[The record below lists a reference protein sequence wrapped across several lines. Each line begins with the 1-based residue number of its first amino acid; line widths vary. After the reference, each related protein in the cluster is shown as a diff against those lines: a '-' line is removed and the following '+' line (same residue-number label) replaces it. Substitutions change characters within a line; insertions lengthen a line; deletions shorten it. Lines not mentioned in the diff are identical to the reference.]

1 MTLPF
6 SIFFITNL
14 LFLAVLLFQS
24 KKMVYH
30 SLSGMHII
38 IVPLLLIIVEA
49 YYVSCCFV
57 ATRADYKILL
67 IPFTLLYFIFPC
79 LFMYHLVPKMAP
91 FKNYETLGG
100 VIGALYG
107 RKAHIFTTLSSMI
120 AMLLILMVL
129 LVGVSATA
137 VTVGGHQ
144 SLTIFGI
151 GVLGTLYARYST
163 MRRIKAAILLSF
175 VMFIGTSGWWAKQV
189 LTKHEGIQN
198 IFSKMIETNREGM
211 RYWGILSPYKMIF
224 FVLLQLCLS
233 LLAFVAPTVI
243 PTILAMYK
251 NKQKTA
257 NKINNIAI
265 FYPLIR
271 FLILISLFGFF
282 LDKVPLSSA
291 FLRNLAGHIN
301 KCADKNSEYSL
312 ALILLLSCVLM
323 ITIAVFIALIQALER
338 MVNLDIQYVTGKIRS
353 VNYKIPYMTFF
364 LGSMAILGAWLLSL
378 FPNMMGAVL
387 CLVFAI
393 ATSCTLP
400 FFFGVLT
407 LKGHKKAFFASVG
420 SLFGSIVLA
429 LLLRSYFSAPPIW
442 DYLGYSFS
450 LAIVVSSFC
459 WLIVSY
465 LFPQDK
471 ITPDIV
477 DVPTAYAMIGPG
489 QSYTHSWF
497 SLRRWAI
504 SQMKIYPYEPR
515 VLGFLLVMVHIFAA
529 LRFVNKDNL
538 PVCLT
543 LVNTIGL
550 ILANILV
557 WHAHFP
563 VKIRRLFP
571 HYWLFILFYCL
582 PFNSML
588 SFLFQ
593 PTNINVL
600 LQLLFGV
607 FLLGCLIDRVTFFVL
622 TSLGF
627 ICALVVHYLQSEHP
641 YANFTFS
648 LTWQAVLG
656 LTYSCVLSLL
666 FNNRK
671 NYNRKRDYLVKNKI
685 VATVFS
691 RFLQNQL
698 RTMPAKELANTL
710 RQRVITSPKGEEEKV
725 ALKLKDYKNLIIYSS
740 DIMHLMNTCK
750 TQLGILEE
758 LLYYDRVSE
767 DRIVRRNIAN
777 VIQGAHH
784 RLLLIYKN
792 RVKILDESTNF
803 SIYVFPA
810 LFHHAIA
817 NIVENAFWYGDA
829 REMVIWW
836 SANERTLYIKDNG
849 REIPSHLYASLFE
862 PIDESDQ
869 RMASLHFVK
878 MVVDLLGAT
887 ISFTSKETG
896 TCFAIQFPPVH

>member
-1 MTLPF
+1 
-6 SIFFITNL
+6 
-14 LFLAVLLFQS
+14 
-24 KKMVYH
+24 
-30 SLSGMHII
+30 MHII
-38 IVPLLLIIVEA
+38 IVPLLLIIPEA

-57 ATRADYKILL
+57 VTRADYKILL
-67 IPFTLLYFIFPC
+67 IALTLLYFIFPC
-79 LFMYHLVPKMAP
+79 LFMYHLVRKMAT
-91 FKNYETLGG
+91 FKKYETLGG
-100 VIGALYG
+100 VIGTLYG
-107 RKAHIFTTLSSMI
+107 RKAHIFTTVSSVI
-120 AMLLILMVL
+120 AMLLMLIVL
-129 LVGVSATA
+129 LASVGITA
-137 VTVGGHQ
+137 VAIGGHLL
-144 SLTIFGI
+144 LTILGI
-151 GVLGTLYARYST
+151 GVLGTLYARYSS

-175 VMFIGTSGWWAKQV
+175 VMFIGTSGWWTKQV
-189 LTKHEGIQN
+189 LTKYQGIQN
-198 IFSKMIETNREGM
+198 IFSKMINVNKEGM
-211 RYWGILSPYKMIF
+211 GYWGMLSPYKMIF
-224 FVLLQLCLS
+224 FIVLQLCLS
-233 LLAFVAPTVI
+233 LLAFASPTVI
-243 PTILAMYK
+243 PTMLAMYK

-271 FLILISLFGFF
+271 LLILISLFGFF
-282 LDKVPLSSA
+282 LAEIPFASN
-291 FLRNLAGHIN
+291 FLPNLVKRVN
-301 KCADKNSEYSL
+301 EYADKDSGDSM
-312 ALILLLSCVLM
+312 ALVLLFSCLLM
-323 ITIAVFIALIQALER
+323 VTIAVFIALIQALER
-338 MVNLDIQYVTGKIRS
+338 MINLDTQHVTGKIRP
-353 VNYKIPYMTFF
+353 VNYKIPYMAFL
-364 LGSMAILGAWLLSL
+364 LGSVAIIGAWLLSL
-378 FPNMMGAVL
+378 VPNMMGAVL
-387 CLVFAI
+387 CLAFTI

-420 SLFGSIVLA
+420 SLFGSIVVA
-429 LLLRSYFSAPPIW
+429 VLLRPYLITPTIW

-459 WLIVSY
+459 LFMVYY
-465 LFPQDK
+465 LFPKDR
-471 ITPDIV
+471 ISPDIV
-477 DVPTAYAMIGPG
+477 DVPTAYEMIGARS

-497 SLRRWAI
+497 SLRRWAT

-529 LRFVNKDNL
+529 LKFVNKDNL
-538 PVCLT
+538 PACLT

-557 WHAHFP
+557 WHVHFP
-563 VKIRRLFP
+563 LKIRRLFP
-571 HYWLFILFYCL
+571 YYWLFILFYCL

-593 PTNINVL
+593 PDNISVL
-600 LQLLFGV
+600 LQVLFGI
-607 FLLGCLIDRVTFFVL
+607 FLLGCLVDRVTFFVL
-622 TSLGF
+622 TSLG
-627 ICALVVHYLQSEHP
+627 IGCALVLYYLQSEQP
-641 YANFTFS
+641 YARFTFS
-648 LTWQAVLG
+648 LTWQVVLG

-671 NYNRKRDYLVKNKI
+671 NYSRQKASLVKNKI

-698 RTMPAKELANTL
+698 SMMPAKELANTL
-710 RQRVITSPKGEEEKV
+710 RQKVITSPKSEEEQV
-725 ALKLKDYKNLIIYSS
+725 SLKLKDYKNLIIYSS
-740 DIMHLMNTCK
+740 DIIHLMNICK

-758 LLYYDRVSE
+758 LLYYDRISE
-767 DRIVRRNIAN
+767 DHIVRRNIAN
-777 VIQGAHH
+777 VMQGAHH

-792 RVKILDESTNF
+792 RVKLLDESTNF

-849 REIPSHLYASLFE
+849 REIPGHLHASLFE

-869 RMASLHFVK
+869 RIASLRFVK

-887 ISFTSKETG
+887 ISFTSKNTG
-896 TCFAIQFPPVH
+896 TCFAIQFPPVD